1 MVAIKWSK
9 PALDDLEE
17 ITRYISRDSPN
28 NAQSFVYGI
37 IEMAEHI
44 AGSPMIGRRV
54 EESDDPDLREFIYRK
69 YRIIYQMSG
78 DFVEIVRVIHGSR
91 LFSIK

>member
-1 MVAIKWSK
+1 MAAIRWSQ

-17 ITRYISRDSPN
+17 ITRYIGRDSPK
-28 NAQSFVYGI
+28 NAEAFVNGI

-54 EESDDPDLREFIYRK
+54 FESKDPKLREFVYRK
-69 YRIIYQMSG
+69 YRIIYQISG
-78 DFVEIVRVIHGSR
+78 HESYRHHYR
-91 LFSIK
+91 PTC